1 MYSIG
6 PLRPTLPPIEFHA
19 GAFTTIPLPLTRG
32 QTVAAT
38 TTFLTIATSALA
50 VGPHFINVALSPD
63 SVELERVRIKNLITK
78 VGRRANSLELAKTTQ
93 TNLLAYRTSPTGL
106 VLIFFKKIRTS
117 QNKKGGIFLMKFSNI
132 MEEIKNKEEN
142 KEKIV

>member
-1 MYSIG
+1 MRPSI
-6 PLRPTLPPIEFHA
+6 PTFEYYA
-19 GAFTTIPLPLTRG
+19 GAITTLPLPLTRG
-32 QTVAAT
+32 QTVAT
-38 TTFLTIATSALA
+38 TTFLTIAAPTLA

-106 VLIFFKKIRTS
+106 VLIF
-117 QNKKGGIFLMKFSNI
+117 L
-132 MEEIKNKEEN
+132 KNKG
-142 KEKIV
+142 